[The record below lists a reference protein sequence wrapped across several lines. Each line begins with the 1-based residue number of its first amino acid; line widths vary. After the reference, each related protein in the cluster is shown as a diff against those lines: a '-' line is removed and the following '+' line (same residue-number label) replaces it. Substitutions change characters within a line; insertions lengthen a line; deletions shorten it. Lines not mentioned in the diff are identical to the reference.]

1 MMHKCKVLKS
11 RETDRQTKTNDTR
24 KTSDG
29 SDGCSSLMIDYNHQ
43 KDYRNDIVKI

>member
-29 SDGCSSLMIDYNHQ
+29 SDGCSSLMIDYQ
-43 KDYRNDIVKI
+43 KDYRSDIVMI